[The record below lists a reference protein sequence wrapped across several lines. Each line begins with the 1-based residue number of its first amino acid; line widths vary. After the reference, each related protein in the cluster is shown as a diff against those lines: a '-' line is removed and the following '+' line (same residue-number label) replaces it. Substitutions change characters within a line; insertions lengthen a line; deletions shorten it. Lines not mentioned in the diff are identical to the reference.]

1 MEWMEKNPK
10 EERQGHSSIHAQKV
24 IGENTKRHG
33 CAMYKNLENRTAI
46 SPLFPLMSSML
57 LLLLKPLAAEA
68 TFSGKLKSMFS
79 SHLLC
84 SQNCLLFVSNCYVC
98 KQCLYSLCSF
108 LSSMFKEEFFP
119 YIVS

>member
-46 SPLFPLMSSML
+46 SP
-57 LLLLKPLAAEA
+57 
-68 TFSGKLKSMFS
+68 TFSFNEQYAPVATETTGSRG
-79 SHLLC
+79 
-84 SQNCLLFVSNCYVC
+84 N
-98 KQCLYSLCSF
+98 F
-108 LSSMFKEEFFP
+108 LR
-119 YIVS
+119 